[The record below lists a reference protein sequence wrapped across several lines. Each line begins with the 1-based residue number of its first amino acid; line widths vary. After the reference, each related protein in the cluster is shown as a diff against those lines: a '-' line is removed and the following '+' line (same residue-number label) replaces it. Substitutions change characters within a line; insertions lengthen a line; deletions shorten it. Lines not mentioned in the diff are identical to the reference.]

1 MGRGADSRDRTLDAF
16 RGVMIVFVVFIHAL
30 PYLGLPAG
38 HAWAEAF
45 QRIVTTIAVPGFFL
59 ADGMLF
65 ARTAGGAEWD
75 PMARLARSAR
85 RLLWPWLLFALVYM
99 GLRLAVEAAGL
110 LPRLGPPMTSPVD
123 VARAVW
129 VSTYASG
136 LYFLPSLFL
145 VRAAAIALRPLLA
158 DGRVVAVVGLVW
170 PFVHKA
176 FFEPAY
182 LGAVQPVGMD
192 PILHAIWGF
201 GFFALGWAMT
211 AWRDRL
217 NPAVVT
223 AAALALGAAS
233 FAPLPA
239 VVGAISFQLGYL
251 LLVYGVLDALSGRG
265 LNLTTAVMLG
275 RRTMGIYLLHAPL
288 VMKALELAITRI
300 ADRNSPV
307 ALFALAL
314 GSLAAAVV
322 LTEAVS
328 RLRLGWLLFGES
340 GGRRRASHLL
350 TER

>member
-1 MGRGADSRDRTLDAF
+1 MGRGANSRDRTLDAF

-38 HAWAEAF
+38 QTWAEIF

-65 ARTAGGAEWD
+65 ARTAGGADWD

-201 GFFALGWAMT
+201 GFFVLGWTMT

-217 NPAVVT
+217 NPAIVT

-265 LNLTTAVMLG
+265 LNLTTGRDAGPADHGYLPAARAAGHEGAGTGDYPDCRPAQPGGAVRACFRFAG
-275 RRTMGIYLLHAPL
+275 CGGGD
-288 VMKALELAITRI
+288 
-300 ADRNSPV
+300 DR
-307 ALFALAL
+307 
-314 GSLAAAVV
+314 GSEPAAAGLAAV
-322 LTEAVS
+322 
-328 RLRLGWLLFGES
+328 R
-340 GGRRRASHLL
+340 
-350 TER
+350 